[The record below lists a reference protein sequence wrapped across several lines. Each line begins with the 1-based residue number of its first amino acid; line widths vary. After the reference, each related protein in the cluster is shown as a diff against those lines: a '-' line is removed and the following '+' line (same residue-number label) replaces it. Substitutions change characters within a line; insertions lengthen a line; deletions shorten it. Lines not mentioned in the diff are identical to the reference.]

1 MSARLTIST
10 EEGLILDSYLSSQ
23 PVRIGRAKDNNL
35 RSEDRRTS
43 RRHALVRRLPDGN
56 FEVEDLGSSFG
67 TLLNGRSIKKET
79 LKHQDLLRCG
89 GLIIQFLTD
98 NEPGMEMEGPS
109 DPSIMSATIDKL
121 FEARQKIR
129 RLIDEQALLRTEV
142 GTAQEAEDRAK
153 RLRDEAQ
160 DEVERL
166 HQVIAGL
173 RKDSA
178 TLQTRNEDLG
188 RELRER
194 LSVKSELPPEV
205 EALKSQLQEMQ
216 RQADRHKARAVELEE
231 RDAARMV
238 SEQAQRKEVE
248 RLGEQIK
255 QREQRENQLT
265 QALKPSLVRIAEL
278 TQELEA
284 TRIKLAQAEA
294 DLSDLKADLKS
305 DGGRRR

>member
-56 FEVEDLGSSFG
+56 YEVEDLGSSYG
-67 TLLNGRSIKKET
+67 TLLNGRSIKKEL

-89 GLIIQFLTD
+89 GLMIQFLTD
-98 NEPGMEMEGPS
+98 DEPSMELEGPG
-109 DPSIMSATIDKL
+109 DPSIMSATIDNL
-121 FEARQKIR
+121 FEARQQIR
-129 RLIDEQALLRTEV
+129 RLIEEQALLRTEV

-173 RKDSA
+173 RKETSA
-178 TLQTRNEDLG
+178 MQSRTEDLG

-205 EALKSQLQEMQ
+205 EALKTQLQEVQ

-231 RDAARMV
+231 RDSARMV
-238 SEQAQRKEVE
+238 SEQTLRKEVE

-265 QALKPSLVRIAEL
+265 QALKPSLLRIAEL

-284 TRIKLAQAEA
+284 TRIQLAQAEA
-294 DLSDLKADLKS
+294 NLSDLKS
-305 DGGRRR
+305 DGRRR

>member
-23 PVRIGRAKDNNL
+23 PVRIGRAKDNTV

-56 FEVEDLGSSFG
+56 YEVEDLGSSYG
-67 TLLNGRSIKKET
+67 TLLNGRTIAKET

-89 GLIIQFLTD
+89 GLTIQFLTD
-98 NEPGMEMEGPS
+98 DQPGMELEGPS
-109 DPSIMSATIDKL
+109 DPSIMSATIDNL
-121 FEARQKIR
+121 FEARSQIR
-129 RLIDEQALLRTEV
+129 RLIEEQALLRTEV
-142 GTAQEAEDRAK
+142 GNAQEAEDRAK

-173 RKDSA
+173 RKEGAA
-178 TLQTRNEDLG
+178 TQTRIEDLG

-205 EALKSQLQEMQ
+205 EALKTQHQEVQ
-216 RQADRHKARAVELEE
+216 RQSDRHKARAVELEE

-238 SEQAQRKEVE
+238 SEQALRKEVE

-255 QREQRENQLT
+255 QRELRENQLT

-294 DLSDLKADLKS
+294 DLADAKS
-305 DGGRRR
+305 DVRRR